1 MLAVDDQQIFRS
13 ALRDL
18 IAATPGFE
26 LAGEAATGPEAIQRV
41 HELDPDIVLLDV
53 RMPGMDG
60 YETARRLT
68 AAEHHPLV
76 VLVSLDTLTQSPKS
90 CGATACVRKQDLST
104 ATLPEIWAA
113 RPGAA

>member
-1 MLAVDDQQIFRS
+1 VLAVDDQQIFRS

-26 LAGEAATGPEAIQRV
+26 QAGEAASGAEAIERV
-41 HELDPDIVLLDV
+41 RELAPDLVLLDV

-60 YETARRLT
+60 YETARHLT
-68 AAEHHPLV
+68 ATEPHPLV
-76 VLVSLDTLTQSPKS
+76 VLVSLDTLTQPPAS
-90 CGATACVRKQDLST
+90 CGAAAHIRKQDLST

-113 RPGAA
+113 RPGAG